1 MVRRRCSVLSRGFR
15 TAGARSRDRIRESEG
30 LQGDRDLA
38 MVGCQLTTLD
48 VTRLSETSM
57 FAIQQRAPQ
66 REGPARSPR
75 YKTDSRRVV
84 AHGGIGLK
92 THTNLGFPRGLTW
105 RSLRKLYEN
114 GSLQGR

>member
-48 VTRLSETSM
+48 VTRLTETSM
-57 FAIQQRAPQ
+57 FAIQQRARQ
-66 REGPARSPR
+66 GEVFDGTERYSTPAQPHLWTCRDDLDTPGWG
-75 YKTDSRRVV
+75 V
-84 AHGGIGLK
+84 A
-92 THTNLGFPRGLTW
+92 LGC
-105 RSLRKLYEN
+105 
-114 GSLQGR
+114 